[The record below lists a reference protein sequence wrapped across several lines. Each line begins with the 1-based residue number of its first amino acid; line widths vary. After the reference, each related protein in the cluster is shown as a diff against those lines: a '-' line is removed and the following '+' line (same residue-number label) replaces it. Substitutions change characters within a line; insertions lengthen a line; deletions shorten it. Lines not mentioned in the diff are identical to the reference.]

1 MSVEKRDMA
10 TAKGAVPPTDDETSR
25 VFKNRLRALR
35 KKVSLSFGA
44 SRDRGNDQRW
54 DIADDGIGPAHR
66 FALSFFVVCPSCWQV
81 RNVEEIEKKVKEG
94 KSINDQQ
101 SSALELKPVTLSL
114 IEEVERLGK
123 AVDEGS

>member
-54 DIADDGIGPAHR
+54 DIADDGIGSDR
-66 FALSFFVVCPSCWQV
+66 TRTSVCSFLFRRVSFVLAGPQ
-81 RNVEEIEKKVKEG
+81 RGRDRKKGEG
-94 KSINDQQ
+94 RKVDQ
-101 SSALELKPVTLSL
+101 
-114 IEEVERLGK
+114 
-123 AVDEGS
+123 